1 MVEKERG
8 LWGIVFAGMLNLI
21 ALRCMGLSAS
31 METVVSWV
39 AELEPM
45 TVWIR
50 ARFVFVFGR
59 NFRFFDIKF
68 EKVFSIVVGLYLSS
82 AALLSAISL
91 LSKKP
96 STTRCKD
103 SDVLHDTS
111 LGVLEYH
118 VIVMEGFCARD
129 ATSSL

>member
-68 EKVFSIVVGLYLSS
+68 EKVFSIVIGLCL
-82 AALLSAISL
+82 
-91 LSKKP
+91 
-96 STTRCKD
+96 CKGANYRE
-103 SDVLHDTS
+103 L
-111 LGVLEYH
+111 
-118 VIVMEGFCARD
+118 
-129 ATSSL
+129 